1 MHNILGIFF
10 WDTHREKEK
19 NMETITFSIWVVS
32 SCYWAYAP
40 LLRTSGMHKTGS
52 PVVWLYGSLSWE
64 RDYMFECLLAWVEGL
79 YFLLYTR
86 QRCYKWTHY
95 GKYRSGRDLHTLEL
109 RRLYTNETI
118 FRQLQRL
125 AAGLQYWFPY
135 VFFWWF
141 QETKFRPFPPL
152 FIKTF

>member
-1 MHNILGIFF
+1 MHNILGIVF

-64 RDYMFECLLAWVEGL
+64 RDYMFESLLAWVEGL
-79 YFLLYTR
+79 FFLLYTR

-109 RRLYTNETI
+109 RRLYTNETASENGCWI
-118 FRQLQRL
+118 AILVSIMSFFGGFKKLNL
-125 AAGLQYWFPY
+125 GLFHHY
-135 VFFWWF
+135 
-141 QETKFRPFPPL
+141 L
-152 FIKTF
+152 